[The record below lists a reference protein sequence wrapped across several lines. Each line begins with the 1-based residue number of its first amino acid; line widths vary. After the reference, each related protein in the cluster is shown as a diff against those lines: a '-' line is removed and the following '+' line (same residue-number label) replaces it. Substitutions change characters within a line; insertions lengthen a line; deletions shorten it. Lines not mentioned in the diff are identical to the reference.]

1 MSNIAYSDLVQKGRK
16 AQDVAQAMLLGR
28 AAGFHRLPAVFAD
41 VGARGGLGRKWRW
54 MHRLGLITPV
64 LFEPDPEEAADLRVR
79 LPGATVVEAALGS
92 RNGEQLLHVT
102 KAPGCSSL
110 LEPDPSALRPFGR
123 AADLEVIRRIPIS
136 VCRLDALG
144 KRFPVPDFLK
154 IDVQGFELEVLQ
166 GAGELL
172 TRILC
177 IELETHLTPIYN
189 GQPLFHDIYAFLR
202 EAGFGLAAFR
212 PLGTL
217 NDEIIEA
224 NVFFARRPKDAAAM
238 DKVRFWRKLMSI
250 PSSAEYSALSG

>member
-1 MSNIAYSDLVQKGRK
+1 MSNIGYSNLVQKARK
-16 AQDVAQAMLLGR
+16 AQDVAQAVWFAR
-28 AAGFHRLPAVFAD
+28 AAGFHRSPAVFAD

-64 LFEPDPEEAADLRVR
+64 LFEPDPEEAANLRL
-79 LPGATVVEAALGS
+79 LPGAIVVEAALGS
-92 RNGEQLLHVT
+92 RTGEQLLHIT

-110 LEPDPSALRPFGR
+110 LEPDPATLQPFGR
-123 AADLEVIRRIPIS
+123 ASDLEITRRIPIS
-136 VCRLDALG
+136 VYRLDALVA
-144 KRFPVPDFLK
+144 RFPEPDFLK

-172 TRILC
+172 SHVLC
-177 IELETHLTPIYN
+177 IELETQLIPVYK

-202 EAGFGLAAFR
+202 QAGFGLAAFK

-217 NDEIIEA
+217 NDEIMEA
-224 NVFFARRPKDAAAM
+224 NVFFARRPMEPAAM